1 MRRVETMGGVLKM
14 EGCFRRGRRRE
25 WEEEWPEDGVEAG
38 EGPEEEWEV
47 DGGSVAEEA
56 AIGYLQK
63 GGLHVCIQMG
73 SFLLSIFLCG

>member
-1 MRRVETMGGVLKM
+1 M
-14 EGCFRRGRRRE
+14 
-25 WEEEWPEDGVEAG
+25 EAG